1 MLAHNSCLLSLTSL
15 CLPSHF
21 CVSKLVCLF
30 SLLDRGNDNW
40 LIKYETP
47 GEGEGEEQKVR

>member
-1 MLAHNSCLLSLTSL
+1 MLAHNSCLLSLTSF
-15 CLPSHF
+15 CLPLSF
-21 CVSKLVCLF
+21 LRIKTCFCLF

-47 GEGEGEEQKVR
+47 GEGEEQKVR